1 VRSRRS
7 AAQHA
12 SCGWPPS
19 SVRPSIG
26 KPDRIGVPCRVRQ
39 SAWAVNADK
48 DWHSLLEGAQDADA
62 VEAIVLAVEGDFLAV
77 QEPAEELH
85 GFHQTSLAH
94 ARWIEALAGGGVLRK
109 GVASADA
116 DLEATVAKVVD
127 AGELPRQVDGIV
139 EVVVQ
144 HQGADLQ
151 ARGAVGHRDQ
161 WRQRSPAIEDVV
173 PRVDHVEAGVFDG
186 PRKGAQTIG
195 RDIPDLEAKA
205 ERAHSATVA
214 CGCARHTPR
223 QPSRCG
229 PRRAL
234 DVAFQ
239 CRRSVDCV

>member
-1 VRSRRS
+1 MPL
-7 AAQHA
+7 ATFE
-12 SCGWPPS
+12 
-19 SVRPSIG
+19 RPAEHS

-62 VEAIVLAVEGDFLAV
+62 VEVIVLAVEGDFLAV
-77 QEPAEELH
+77 QEPAEDLH
-85 GFHQTSLAH
+85 CFRQTRLAH

-109 GVASADA
+109 GVAGADA

-127 AGELPRQVDGIV
+127 AGQFPRQVDGIV
-139 EVVVQ
+139 EVVIQ
-144 HQGADLQ
+144 HQGANAQ

-161 WRQRSPAIEDVV
+161 RRQRRPAIEDVV
-173 PRVDHVEAGVFDG
+173 PGVDHVEAGVFDG
-186 PRKGAQTIG
+186 PRKGAQAIG

-205 ERAHSATVA
+205 ERVHLETVA
-214 CGCARHTPR
+214 RWSARHTPR
-223 QPSRCG
+223 QPSRCD

-239 CRRSVDCV
+239 RRRSVDCV